1 MKKIFYLL
9 TILFTTSVH
18 TNAQCWAKVSAGSLH
33 TLAIRND
40 GTLWAWG
47 DNFWG
52 ELGDGSNTN
61 RTKPVQVG
69 TATDWTFVHASTG
82 PLSLA
87 LKSNGTLWAWGKN
100 FWGQLGNGTNTHSN
114 VPVQVGTDNDWLI
127 VSPGNDYVLATK
139 TNRTLWAW
147 GINNTAQL
155 GNGSYVNSN
164 IPIQIGADNDWAW
177 VDAGFETSLAIKSN
191 GSIWAWGNNFN
202 GIFGNGTTG
211 TNSNVPIEV
220 SATNDWATLSASSHV
235 MARKTDGTL
244 WAWGYNSEGQL
255 GDGTTTD
262 KLSPVQIGTDTDW
275 DDVVAGGI
283 FTMGLK
289 NDGSR
294 WYWGHNGFGQY
305 GNSTFFPATLVPVQL
320 PFPTDWESISVSD
333 ATAFGI
339 RTGSNLWGWGSGTF
353 GNIGDGS
360 TSNNAVPSQI
370 SCISVLPVTWL
381 SVNGQ
386 FQNGNAII
394 HWATAS
400 ETNTDKFEIEHST
413 DGITYNKVGTAA
425 AAGNSSSA
433 RQYRFIHP
441 SPVSGKNYY
450 RIKQIDSDGRFTYSS
465 IIVLKNSDT
474 RSSLIIAPNPVQAEV
489 ILYFNEPGR
498 KTIQLFNMKGALL
511 YTEKIN
517 VTNSRHAIN
526 MVNMASGIY
535 LLHVNTVKGNET
547 YKIIK
552 Q

>member
-69 TATDWTFVHASTG
+69 TATDWAFVYASTG

-87 LKSNGTLWAWGKN
+87 MKSNGTLWACGKN

-139 TNRTLWAW
+139 TNQTLWAW

-244 WAWGYNSEGQL
+244 WAWGYNSQGQL

-275 DDVVAGGI
+275 DDVIAGGI

-433 RQYRFIHP
+433 RQYGFIHP

-474 RSSLIIAPNPVQAEV
+474 RSSLIIAPNPVQAEA